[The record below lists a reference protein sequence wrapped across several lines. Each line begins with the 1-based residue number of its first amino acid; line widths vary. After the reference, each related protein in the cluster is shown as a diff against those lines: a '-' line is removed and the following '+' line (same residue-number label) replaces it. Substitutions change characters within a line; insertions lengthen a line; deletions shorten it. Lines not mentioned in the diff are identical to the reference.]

1 MILKDTR
8 VKGITHLISKKRSKD
23 TIIININKNNDNIMR
38 RIDTTVVIRTITVI
52 SKIINNLENITTITV
67 TMEITKIN

>member
-1 MILKDTR
+1 
-8 VKGITHLISKKRSKD
+8 
-23 TIIININKNNDNIMR
+23 MR

-52 SKIINNLENITTITV
+52 SKIINNLENIKTITV

>member
-1 MILKDTR
+1 

-52 SKIINNLENITTITV
+52 SKIINNLKNITIITV
-67 TMEITKIN
+67 TMEITIIN

>member
-1 MILKDTR
+1 
-8 VKGITHLISKKRSKD
+8 
-23 TIIININKNNDNIMR
+23 MR